1 MYRGGY
7 IYIMT
12 NVHRNVL
19 YVGVT
24 SDLKKRI
31 WQHRN
36 HFYKDSFT
44 DKYNIVYL
52 IYYEGFDSI
61 NEALLREKQL
71 KKWSRIK
78 KEAIIVIKNPGKLDL
93 YDDIMNDIF
102 RLL

>member
-1 MYRGGY
+1 
-7 IYIMT
+7 MT
-12 NVHRNVL
+12 NVHRNAL

-61 NEALLREKQL
+61 NEALLREKTA
-71 KKWSRIK
+71 
-78 KEAIIVIKNPGKLDL
+78 KE
-93 YDDIMNDIF
+93 ME
-102 RLL
+102 